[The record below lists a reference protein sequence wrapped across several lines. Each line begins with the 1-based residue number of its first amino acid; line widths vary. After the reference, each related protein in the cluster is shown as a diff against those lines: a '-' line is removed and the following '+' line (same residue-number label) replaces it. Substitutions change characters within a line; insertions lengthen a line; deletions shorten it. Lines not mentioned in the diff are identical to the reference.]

1 MIQYYCKQIFYWLVP
16 VLMVTGCGINETHY
30 FADAENDGIAIFSN
44 TGNNLLTCYID
55 AKPWR
60 TIARQQGILGPP
72 RPTYEVYIQK
82 RLSGTGKDT
91 LSISWEGYFGTRD
104 TLRRFITARL
114 AVDSGFSAT
123 DLNALQGRRISLEG
137 SNGYFLDSARNVY
150 SVLMGTGHLYFHTLQ
165 LESTG
170 PGAFSGSMSGLM
182 DADFGT
188 EKITNGRFDHSISPE
203 QVQFQ

>member
-1 MIQYYCKQIFYWLVP
+1 MVQYNRKKIFYWLLP
-16 VLMVTGCGINETHY
+16 ALMFTGCGINETHY

-60 TIARQQGILGPP
+60 TISRKQGILGPP
-72 RPTYEVYIQK
+72 RPSYEVYIQK
-82 RLSGTGKDT
+82 QLSGAAKDT
-91 LSISWEGYFGTRD
+91 LSIRWEGYFGTRD
-104 TLRRFITARL
+104 TLRRIITARL
-114 AVDSGFSAT
+114 AVDSGFAVK
-123 DLNALQGRRISLEG
+123 DLNALQGQRISLQG
-137 SNGYFLDSARNVY
+137 SNGYFLDSDRTAYGV
-150 SVLMGTGHLYFHTLQ
+150 VTGTGHLYFHTLK

-170 PGAFSGSMSGLM
+170 SGAFTGSMSGLM

-203 QVQFQ
+203 QVLFQ